1 MEWLLSPIDPS
12 RAHEISFGISWHARL
27 MVATWS
33 FLIPLGILSARFFK
47 IMPKQN
53 WPEELDNK
61 TWWSSHL
68 IFQYF
73 GGLLIIAAMWLVWG
87 ETGSYENAFFHKWVG
102 WLTIVLCSAQ
112 YFAGWLRGTKGG
124 PTEVERTGTIRGDHF
139 DMTARRNAFEYFHKS
154 VGYLC
159 LFVAWATT
167 LFGLWLVNAAIWMW
181 IVILAWWIAIFVV
194 FIALQKAGR
203 AHDTYEAIWGDD
215 PELPGNRVKTIG
227 WGIKRK
233 NMND

>member
-1 MEWLLSPIDPS
+1 
-12 RAHEISFGISWHARL
+12 
-27 MVATWS
+27 
-33 FLIPLGILSARFFK
+33 
-47 IMPKQN
+47 
-53 WPEELDNK
+53 
-61 TWWSSHL
+61 
-68 IFQYF
+68 
-73 GGLLIIAAMWLVWG
+73 
-87 ETGSYENAFFHKWVG
+87 
-102 WLTIVLCSAQ
+102 
-112 YFAGWLRGTKGG
+112 
-124 PTEVERTGTIRGDHF
+124 
-139 DMTARRNAFEYFHKS
+139 MTPRRNAFEYFHKS

-227 WGIKRK
+227 WGVKRK